1 MGKQFLDQY
10 SLLHFAQGVVAYFWG
25 RSAFFWLILHATF
38 EFLENTGPGMHII
51 NTYLTFWPGGKP
63 QADAPINILGD
74 NISALAGYY
83 CAKWVDL
90 RLRSGQTGPRAVKA
104 S

>member
-10 SLLHFAQGVVAYFWG
+10 SLLHFSQGIVAYFWG
-25 RSAFFWLILHATF
+25 RSLFFWMTAHISF
-38 EFLENTGPGMHII
+38 EFLENSEPGMHLI
-51 NTYLTFWPGGKP
+51 NKYLWFWPGGKP

-74 NISALAGYY
+74 NISALSGYL

-90 RLRSGQTGPRAVKA
+90 KYRATT
-104 S
+104 

>member
-10 SLLHFAQGVVAYFWG
+10 SLLHFSQGIIAYFWG
-25 RSAFFWLILHATF
+25 TKPFTFFAYHATF

-90 RLRSGQTGPRAVKA
+90 RLRTAQRHPQ
-104 S
+104 